1 MATNGKPAEELGEE
15 EGLVDYEEEDDA
27 GVAPVAP
34 TAVAVVAGDKGP
46 ASGKE
51 NKKYDPI

>member
-34 TAVAVVAGDKGP
+34 TAAVVAAGDKGP
-46 ASGKE
+46 ETVKE